1 LQDFDPADVGSG
13 STGDI
18 RNERGLQQRRPPT
31 EAASESAFAI
41 LTKLVQRRSRDLRL
55 QPFKRQVRI
64 KSTNVPQPAHC
75 NAEIRR
81 CSPRGVTRPRSKVCP
96 SHFAQ
101 AEIAIVRSPMLSV
114 RLEHP
119 YSTSPKIEGPFVENA
134 DGKGQRRSKVGED
147 GFRLD

>member
-64 KSTNVPQPAHC
+64 KSTN
-75 NAEIRR
+75 N
-81 CSPRGVTRPRSKVCP
+81 PRSESLAIFELGEV
-96 SHFAQ
+96 
-101 AEIAIVRSPMLSV
+101 IDIVRDGDESRGLSGSP
-114 RLEHP
+114 
-119 YSTSPKIEGPFVENA
+119 
-134 DGKGQRRSKVGED
+134 DG
-147 GFRLD
+147 